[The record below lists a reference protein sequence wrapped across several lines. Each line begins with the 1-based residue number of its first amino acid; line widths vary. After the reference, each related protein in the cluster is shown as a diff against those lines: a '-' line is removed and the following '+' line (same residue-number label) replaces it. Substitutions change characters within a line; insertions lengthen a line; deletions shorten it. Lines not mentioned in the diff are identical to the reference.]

1 MESVRDAEKDVK
13 DLKGNKILSTEAKNI
28 LSDLELDTDDES
40 GGSLL
45 CNGTVILA
53 EKLSSKLCFLKKNS
67 IMNKPK
73 SKVEY
78 LLKRGIVMF

>member
-1 MESVRDAEKDVK
+1 MRDAEKDVK

-45 CNGTVILA
+45 HYGTPRHLA
-53 EKLSSKLCFLKKNS
+53 FQQQD
-67 IMNKPK
+67 
-73 SKVEY
+73 
-78 LLKRGIVMF
+78 